1 MNKGKAQQKHF
12 ETKDIRDLLNRCL
25 LCIPCDEVTYGGNCV
40 FDCRPVRDVWT
51 DDGRRA
57 TAAVRRKRRSNIFC
71 SKNYL
76 NRFDHITYIYFA
88 YSEDKS
94 NIHNY
99 SIRRIQ
105 NDQEGT
111 FSLSIFFNI
120 KSVFY
125 LCLISIIIS
134 KSYFRALSCERVLF
148 LRNLFYRK

>member
-51 DDGRRA
+51 DDGQPT
-57 TAAVRRKRRSNIFC
+57 TAAVRRKPRSNKRHV
-71 SKNYL
+71 SYL
-76 NRFDHITYIYFA
+76 LQQKLSGSIRPLHQYFP
-88 YSEDKS
+88 YSVSEDKS

-105 NDQEGT
+105 SDQGDL
-111 FSLSIFFNI
+111 FAFYI

-125 LCLISIIIS
+125 LCLISIII
-134 KSYFRALSCERVLF
+134 
-148 LRNLFYRK
+148 RNRISVHFHAKEYCF